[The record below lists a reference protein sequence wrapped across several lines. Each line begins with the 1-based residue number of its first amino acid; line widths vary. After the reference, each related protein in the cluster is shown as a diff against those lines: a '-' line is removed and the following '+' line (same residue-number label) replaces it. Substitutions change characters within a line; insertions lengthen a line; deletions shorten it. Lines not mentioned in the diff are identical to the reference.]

1 MADKFDFDLE
11 VNPIETGPKNQIKET
26 GVSADS
32 VHFSAQ
38 TPELVKAQSIDTEI
52 SKAKNQAPETKK
64 PETENLETENPET
77 ENSSILSDDL
87 INNMADSISEESL
100 ENPVLADE
108 VNEDIAVSEN
118 NAGPENTAISEKHAI
133 SENDE
138 VSEDKNHI
146 LDEVLKENNYEE
158 PVEDSALVTASDSTS
173 NSASEPNAEPTS
185 ETTHESTTEST
196 SGSAS
201 ATTHEST
208 SDSAAESPEA
218 NVEVET
224 PTKKE
229 KTKAQKIFLYLL
241 VALIAAGIALFIYFF
256 FFANVSASTFSK
268 IFHKISGSDIE
279 FQQFVTGDALN
290 TKGES
295 QIQQADLRV
304 SLSRG
309 STENSAAVHA
319 TLNFTMKG
327 DNSPIL
333 LGLEGIL
340 AQDGKIYLKLDHLK
354 DSLTAVLKGSGK
366 EIDSE
371 MQKSLDDFAMEIE
384 NKWQRIDAEEVIAGA
399 SSAMGFALPKVLQSS
414 IAGTLSCV
422 TQNVGKTLDQQSDL
436 MAKLYRDN
444 EFANFTELNSEES
457 ARYAKLSGDLGKLYR
472 ITFNDNKL
480 SRFLEAANKASQNT
494 EISKCLS
501 NAYSLAPNSYEEEEQ
516 GVLKDKTIKDYDK
529 YIQEI
534 KSTANAVVGIDT
546 FTGDIKGLIFATP
559 NQKNPKE
566 LDQTHAVVRFKDSK
580 KKEIKTPAESTPIF
594 DSLSKIL
601 KLDQFEEI
609 MKKTPLQNPLQNTT
623 DAEKLLKDANL
634 I

>member
-11 VNPIETGPKNQIKET
+11 VNPIETGPKNQNKET
-26 GVSADS
+26 GVSANS
-32 VHFSAQ
+32 VHFNAQ
-38 TPELVKAQSIDTEI
+38 TSEPAKTQSVDTEI
-52 SKAKNQAPETKK
+52 SK
-64 PETENLETENPET
+64 TE
-77 ENSSILSDDL
+77 SSSVLSDDL
-87 INNMADSISEESL
+87 INNMADSISEESV
-100 ENPVLADE
+100 ENPILAAE
-108 VNEDIAVSEN
+108 VAEDVAASEN
-118 NAGPENTAISEKHAI
+118 IEDSESIEASGKTDTSESAET
-133 SENDE
+133 SENKD
-138 VSEDKNHI
+138 HI

-158 PVEDSALVTASDSTS
+158 PVEDSASVTVSDSTS

-185 ETTHESTTEST
+185 ETTHESATESN
-196 SGSAS
+196 
-201 ATTHEST
+201 
-208 SDSAAESPEA
+208 SDSASENSEA
-218 NVEVET
+218 NAEAET
-224 PTKKE
+224 PAKKE
-229 KTKAQKIFLYLL
+229 KTKAQKFFLSILA
-241 VALIAAGIALFIYFF
+241 ALIAAGIALFIYFF

-268 IFHKISGSDIE
+268 IFHKVSGSDIE

-384 NKWQRIDAEEVIAGA
+384 NKWQRIDAEEVIAGFSGA
-399 SSAMGFALPKVLQSS
+399 LGFTLPKVLQNG

-422 TQNVGKTLDQQSDL
+422 TQNIGKTHNQQSDL
-436 MAKLYRDN
+436 MTKLYRDN
-444 EFANFTELNSEES
+444 EFANFTELSSEES
-457 ARYAKLSGDLGKLYR
+457 ASYAKLSGDLGKLYR

-516 GVLKDKTIKDYDK
+516 GVLEDKTIKDYDK
-529 YIQEI
+529 YIQEV
-534 KSTANAVVGIDT
+534 KSTVNIFVGIDT

-559 NQKNPKE
+559 NQKNSKE
-566 LDQTHAVVRFKDSK
+566 LDQAHAVMRFKDSK
-580 KKEIKTPAESTPIF
+580 KKEIKVPAESTPIF

-601 KLDQFEEI
+601 KLDQFEKI

>member
-11 VNPIETGPKNQIKET
+11 VNPIETGPKNQNKET
-26 GVSADS
+26 GVSANS
-32 VHFSAQ
+32 VHFNAQ
-38 TPELVKAQSIDTEI
+38 TSEPAKTQSVDTEI
-52 SKAKNQAPETKK
+52 SK
-64 PETENLETENPET
+64 TE
-77 ENSSILSDDL
+77 SSSVLSDDL
-87 INNMADSISEESL
+87 INNMADSISEESS
-100 ENPVLADE
+100 ENPILAAE
-108 VNEDIAVSEN
+108 IAEDIAASEN
-118 NAGPENTAISEKHAI
+118 AAASESVEDSEGIEASEKIEAPKNTDTSENTEI
-133 SENDE
+133 SENKD
-138 VSEDKNHI
+138 HI

-158 PVEDSALVTASDSTS
+158 STEDTTVTTSSSSVFSASEFVPDSASDSASDSTHES
-173 NSASEPNAEPTS
+173 ISDSASENT
-185 ETTHESTTEST
+185 
-196 SGSAS
+196 
-201 ATTHEST
+201 
-208 SDSAAESPEA
+208 EA
-218 NVEVET
+218 NAEVET
-224 PTKKE
+224 PAKKE
-229 KTKAQKIFLYLL
+229 KTKAQKIFLHLL
-241 VALIAAGIALFIYFF
+241 AILIAAGIALFIYFF

-268 IFHKISGSDIE
+268 IFHKVSGSDIE
-279 FQQFVTGDALN
+279 FQQFVTGDTLN

-340 AQDGKIYLKLDHLK
+340 AEDGKIYLKLDHLK
-354 DSLTAVLKGSGK
+354 DSLTAVLKSSGK

-384 NKWQRIDAEEVIAGA
+384 NKWQRIDAEEVIAGF
-399 SSAMGFALPKVLQSS
+399 SSALGFTLPKVLQNG

-422 TQNVGKTLDQQSDL
+422 TQNIGKTLDQQSDL

-444 EFANFTELNSEES
+444 QFVNFTELSSEES
-457 ARYAKLSGDLGKLYR
+457 VSYAKLSGDLGKLYR

-559 NQKNPKE
+559 NQKNSKE

-609 MKKTPLQNPLQNTT
+609 MKKTPLQNPLQSTT

>member
-11 VNPIETGPKNQIKET
+11 VNPIETGPKNQNKEA
-26 GVSADS
+26 GVSANS
-32 VHFSAQ
+32 VHFNAQ
-38 TPELVKAQSIDTEI
+38 TSEPAKTQSVDTEI
-52 SKAKNQAPETKK
+52 
-64 PETENLETENPET
+64 LETEKSNV
-77 ENSSILSDDL
+77 LSDDL
-87 INNMADSISEESL
+87 INNMADSISEESSV
-100 ENPVLADE
+100 NPILASE
-108 VNEDIAVSEN
+108 VAEDVAASEN
-118 NAGPENTAISEKHAI
+118 VADSENIEGSEDFEASEKIEASKNTDTSENTEI
-133 SENDE
+133 SENKD
-138 VSEDKNHI
+138 HI

-158 PVEDSALVTASDSTS
+158 PAEDTAVSASSESISGSTS
-173 NSASEPNAEPTS
+173 ESTSKSTSESVSGAAPETSSDPASERLSDSASENT
-185 ETTHESTTEST
+185 
-196 SGSAS
+196 
-201 ATTHEST
+201 
-208 SDSAAESPEA
+208 EA
-218 NVEVET
+218 NAEVET
-224 PTKKE
+224 PAKKE
-229 KTKAQKIFLYLL
+229 KTKAQKIFLHLL
-241 VALIAAGIALFIYFF
+241 AILIAAGIALFIYFF

-295 QIQQADLRV
+295 QIRQADLRV

-340 AQDGKIYLKLDHLK
+340 AEDGKIYLKLDHLK

-384 NKWQRIDAEEVIAGA
+384 NKWQRIDANEVIAGVG
-399 SSAMGFALPKVLQSS
+399 SALGFTLPKVLQNG

-422 TQNVGKTLDQQSDL
+422 IQNIGKTLNQQSDL

-444 EFANFTELNSEES
+444 EFANFTELSNEES
-457 ARYAKLSGDLGKLYR
+457 VSYAKLSGDFGKLYR

-529 YIQEI
+529 YVQEI
-534 KSTANAVVGIDT
+534 KETANAVVGIDT

-559 NQKNPKE
+559 SQKNSKE

-609 MKKTPLQNPLQNTT
+609 MKKTPLQNPLQGTT
-623 DAEKLLKDANL
+623 DVEKLLKDANL

>member
-11 VNPIETGPKNQIKET
+11 VNPIETGPKNQTKEA
-26 GVSADS
+26 GISANS
-32 VHFSAQ
+32 VHFNIQASEPAKTQ
-38 TPELVKAQSIDTEI
+38 GLSTE
-52 SKAKNQAPETKK
+52 ALG
-64 PETENLETENPET
+64 TEKSNV
-77 ENSSILSDDL
+77 LSDDL
-87 INNMADSISEESL
+87 INNMADSIAEESL

-108 VNEDIAVSEN
+108 VNEDIAVFEN
-118 NAGPENTAISEKHAI
+118 NAGSENTAISEKHAI

-158 PVEDSALVTASDSTS
+158 PVEDSASVTVSDSTS

-185 ETTHESTTEST
+185 ETTHESATESN
-196 SGSAS
+196 
-201 ATTHEST
+201 
-208 SDSAAESPEA
+208 SDSASENSEA
-218 NVEVET
+218 NAEVET
-224 PTKKE
+224 PAKKE
-229 KTKAQKIFLYLL
+229 KTKAQKIFLHLL
-241 VALIAAGIALFIYFF
+241 AALIAAGVALFIYFF

-268 IFHKISGSDIE
+268 IFHKVSGSDIE

-290 TKGES
+290 TNGES

-340 AQDGKIYLKLDHLK
+340 AEDGKIYLKLDHLK

-371 MQKSLDDFAMEIE
+371 KQKSLDDFAMEIE
-384 NKWQRIDAEEVIAGA
+384 NKWQRIDADEVIAGVG
-399 SSAMGFALPKVLQSS
+399 SALGFTLPKVLQNG

-444 EFANFTELNSEES
+444 EFANFTELSSEES
-457 ARYAKLSGDLGKLYR
+457 ASYAKLSGDLGKLYR

-529 YIQEI
+529 YVQEI
-534 KSTANAVVGIDT
+534 KETANAVVGVDT

-609 MKKTPLQNPLQNTT
+609 MKKTPLQNPLQGTT

>member
-11 VNPIETGPKNQIKET
+11 VNPIETGPKNQNKET
-26 GVSADS
+26 GVSANS
-32 VHFSAQ
+32 VHFNAQ
-38 TPELVKAQSIDTEI
+38 TSEPAKTQSVDTEI
-52 SKAKNQAPETKK
+52 SK
-64 PETENLETENPET
+64 TE
-77 ENSSILSDDL
+77 SSSVLSDDL
-87 INNMADSISEESL
+87 INNMADSISEESS
-100 ENPVLADE
+100 ENPILAAE
-108 VNEDIAVSEN
+108 VAEDVATSEST
-118 NAGPENTAISEKHAI
+118 EI
-133 SENDE
+133 SENKDY
-138 VSEDKNHI
+138 I

-158 PVEDSALVTASDSTS
+158 STEDTTVTTSSSSAFSASEFVPDSASDSASDSTHES
-173 NSASEPNAEPTS
+173 ISDSASENTEANAE
-185 ETTHESTTEST
+185 
-196 SGSAS
+196 A
-201 ATTHEST
+201 
-208 SDSAAESPEA
+208 
-218 NVEVET
+218 ET
-224 PTKKE
+224 PAKKE
-229 KTKAQKIFLYLL
+229 KTKAQKIFLHLL
-241 VALIAAGIALFIYFF
+241 AALVAAGIALFVYFF
-256 FFANVSASTFSK
+256 LFANVSASTFSK
-268 IFHKISGSDIE
+268 IFHKVSGSDIE

-340 AQDGKIYLKLDHLK
+340 AEDGKIYLKLDHLK

-366 EIDSE
+366 EIDLE

-384 NKWQRIDAEEVIAGA
+384 NKWQRIDAEEVIAGFSGA
-399 SSAMGFALPKVLQSS
+399 LGFTLPKVLQNG

-422 TQNVGKTLDQQSDL
+422 TQNIGKTHNQQSEL
-436 MAKLYRDN
+436 MTKLYREN

-457 ARYAKLSGDLGKLYR
+457 ASYAKLSGDLGKLYR

-534 KSTANAVVGIDT
+534 KSTVNIFVGIDT

-559 NQKNPKE
+559 NQNNSKE
-566 LDQTHAVVRFKDSK
+566 LDQTHAVMRFKDSK
-580 KKEIKTPAESTPIF
+580 KKEIKVPAESTPIF

>member
-26 GVSADS
+26 GVSANS
-32 VHFSAQ
+32 VHFNAQ
-38 TPELVKAQSIDTEI
+38 ASEPAKTQSVDTEI
-52 SKAKNQAPETKK
+52 PK
-64 PETENLETENPET
+64 TE
-77 ENSSILSDDL
+77 SSSVLSDDL
-87 INNMADSISEESL
+87 INNMADSISEESS
-100 ENPVLADE
+100 ENSILAAE
-108 VNEDIAVSEN
+108 VAEDVAASENIVSSENAAASEDI
-118 NAGPENTAISEKHAI
+118 
-133 SENDE
+133 E
-138 VSEDKNHI
+138 VSEKTETSEDIEASEKTEASKGIDSSEKTDTSESTEISDNKDHI

-158 PVEDSALVTASDSTS
+158 LVEDTATTASSSSASSASEFVPDSASDSASDSTHES
-173 NSASEPNAEPTS
+173 NSDPASENAE
-185 ETTHESTTEST
+185 
-196 SGSAS
+196 
-201 ATTHEST
+201 
-208 SDSAAESPEA
+208 A
-218 NVEVET
+218 NAEVET
-224 PTKKE
+224 PAKKE
-229 KTKAQKIFLYLL
+229 KTKAQKIFLHLL
-241 VALIAAGIALFIYFF
+241 AALIAAGIALFVYFF

-268 IFHKISGSDIE
+268 IFHKVSGSDIE
-279 FQQFVTGDALN
+279 FQQFITGDSLN

-340 AQDGKIYLKLDHLK
+340 AEDGKIYLKLDHLK

-384 NKWQRIDAEEVIAGA
+384 NKWQRIDAEEVIAGV
-399 SSAMGFALPKVLQSS
+399 SSTMGFALPKVLQSS

-422 TQNVGKTLDQQSDL
+422 TQNIGKTLDQQSDL

-444 EFANFTELNSEES
+444 QFANFTELSSEES
-457 ARYAKLSGDLGKLYR
+457 VSYAKLSGDLGKLYR

-529 YIQEI
+529 YVQEI

-559 NQKNPKE
+559 SQKNSKE

>member
-26 GVSADS
+26 GVSANS
-32 VHFSAQ
+32 VHFNAQ
-38 TPELVKAQSIDTEI
+38 ASEPAKTQSVDTEI
-52 SKAKNQAPETKK
+52 PK
-64 PETENLETENPET
+64 T
-77 ENSSILSDDL
+77 ENSSVLSDDL
-87 INNMADSISEESL
+87 INNMADSISEESS
-100 ENPVLADE
+100 ENSILAAE
-108 VNEDIAVSEN
+108 VAEDIAVSEKV
-118 NAGPENTAISEKHAI
+118 ADSEGIEVSGKTEASEDIETSEKTDTSESTEI
-133 SENDE
+133 SDNKD
-138 VSEDKNHI
+138 HI

-158 PVEDSALVTASDSTS
+158 PTEDTAMTASSSSASSASEFVPDSMSDSASDSTHES
-173 NSASEPNAEPTS
+173 ISDSASEN
-185 ETTHESTTEST
+185 
-196 SGSAS
+196 
-201 ATTHEST
+201 
-208 SDSAAESPEA
+208 PEA
-218 NVEVET
+218 NTEAET
-224 PTKKE
+224 PAKKE
-229 KTKAQKIFLYLL
+229 KTKAQKFFLSILA
-241 VALIAAGIALFIYFF
+241 ALIAAGIAFFIYFF

-268 IFHKISGSDIE
+268 IFHKVSDSDIE

-309 STENSAAVHA
+309 STENSAAIHA

-366 EIDSE
+366 AIDSE

-384 NKWQRIDAEEVIAGA
+384 NKWQRIDAEEVIAGVG
-399 SSAMGFALPKVLQSS
+399 SALGFTLPKVLQNG

-422 TQNVGKTLDQQSDL
+422 TQNIGKTLDQQSDL

-444 EFANFTELNSEES
+444 QFANFTELSSEES
-457 ARYAKLSGDLGKLYR
+457 VSYAKLSGDLGKLYR

-529 YIQEI
+529 YVQEI

-559 NQKNPKE
+559 SQKNSKE
-566 LDQTHAVVRFKDSK
+566 LDQTHAVVRFKDAK
-580 KKEIKTPAESTPIF
+580 KKEIKVPAESTPIF

-609 MKKTPLQNPLQNTT
+609 LKKTPLQNPLQGTT

>member
-26 GVSADS
+26 GVSANS
-32 VHFSAQ
+32 VHFSTQ
-38 TPELVKAQSIDTEI
+38 TTESVKTQSVDTEI
-52 SKAKNQAPETKK
+52 SK
-64 PETENLETENPET
+64 TE
-77 ENSSILSDDL
+77 SSSVLSDNL
-87 INNMADSISEESL
+87 INNMADSISEESS
-100 ENPVLADE
+100 ENPILAAE
-108 VNEDIAVSEN
+108 VAEDVAASENIVASENIAASENAAASEGIEVSEKTEASKN
-118 NAGPENTAISEKHAI
+118 TDTSENTEI
-133 SENDE
+133 SENKD
-138 VSEDKNHI
+138 HI

-158 PVEDSALVTASDSTS
+158 STEDTTVTTSSSSAFSASEFVPDSASDSASDSTHES
-173 NSASEPNAEPTS
+173 NSDPASENT
-185 ETTHESTTEST
+185 
-196 SGSAS
+196 
-201 ATTHEST
+201 
-208 SDSAAESPEA
+208 EA
-218 NVEVET
+218 NTEAET
-224 PTKKE
+224 PAKKE
-229 KTKAQKIFLYLL
+229 KTKAQKIFLHLL
-241 VALIAAGIALFIYFF
+241 AALIAVGIALFVYFF

-268 IFHKISGSDIE
+268 IFHKVSGSDIE
-279 FQQFVTGDALN
+279 FQQFITGDSLN

-340 AQDGKIYLKLDHLK
+340 AEDGKIYLKLDHLK

-384 NKWQRIDAEEVIAGA
+384 NKWQRIDAEEVIAGV
-399 SSAMGFALPKVLQSS
+399 SSTMGFALPKVLQSS

-422 TQNVGKTLDQQSDL
+422 TQNIGKTHNQQSEL
-436 MAKLYRDN
+436 MTKLYREN

-457 ARYAKLSGDLGKLYR
+457 ASYAKLSGDLGKLYR

-534 KSTANAVVGIDT
+534 KSTVNIFVGIDT

-559 NQKNPKE
+559 NQKNSKE
-566 LDQTHAVVRFKDSK
+566 LDQTHAVMRFKDSK
-580 KKEIKTPAESTPIF
+580 KKEIKVPAESTPIF

-609 MKKTPLQNPLQNTT
+609 LKKTPLQNPLQGTT

>member
-11 VNPIETGPKNQIKET
+11 VNPIETGPKNQNKET
-26 GVSADS
+26 GVSANS
-32 VHFSAQ
+32 VHFNTQASEPAKTQ
-38 TPELVKAQSIDTEI
+38 GLSTE
-52 SKAKNQAPETKK
+52 ALG
-64 PETENLETENPET
+64 TEKSNV
-77 ENSSILSDDL
+77 LSDDL
-87 INNMADSISEESL
+87 INNMADSIAEESL

-108 VNEDIAVSEN
+108 VNEDIAVFEN
-118 NAGPENTAISEKHAI
+118 NAGFENTAISEKHAI

-158 PVEDSALVTASDSTS
+158 PVEDSASVTVSDSTS

-185 ETTHESTTEST
+185 ETTHESTTESN
-196 SGSAS
+196 SNSAS
-201 ATTHEST
+201 ENT
-208 SDSAAESPEA
+208 EA
-218 NVEVET
+218 NADVET
-224 PTKKE
+224 PAKKE
-229 KTKAQKIFLYLL
+229 KTKAQKIFLRLL
-241 VALIAAGIALFIYFF
+241 AALIAAGIALFIYFF
-256 FFANVSASTFSK
+256 FFANVSVSTFSK
-268 IFHKISGSDIE
+268 IFYKVSGSDIE
-279 FQQFVTGDALN
+279 FQQFVTGD
-290 TKGES
+290 T
-295 QIQQADLRV
+295 IQQADLRV

-340 AQDGKIYLKLDHLK
+340 AEDGKIYLKLDHLK

-366 EIDSE
+366 EIDPE
-371 MQKSLDDFAMEIE
+371 TQKSLDDFAMEIE
-384 NKWQRIDAEEVIAGA
+384 NKWQRIDAEEVVAGVG
-399 SSAMGFALPKVLQSS
+399 SAMGFALPKVLQSS

-422 TQNVGKTLDQQSDL
+422 TQNIGKTHNQQSDL

-444 EFANFTELNSEES
+444 EFANFAELSSEES
-457 ARYAKLSGDLGKLYR
+457 ASYAKLSGDLGKLYR

-529 YIQEI
+529 YIQEV
-534 KSTANAVVGIDT
+534 KSTVNVFVGIDT
-546 FTGDIKGLIFATP
+546 FTGDIKGLIFTTP
-559 NQKNPKE
+559 GQKNSKE
-566 LDQTHAVVRFKDSK
+566 LDQTYAVMRFKDSK

-609 MKKTPLQNPLQNTT
+609 LKKTPLQNPLQGTT
-623 DAEKLLKDANL
+623 DAEKLLKGANL

>member
-11 VNPIETGPKNQIKET
+11 VNPIETGPKNQIKEA
-26 GVSADS
+26 GVSANS

-38 TPELVKAQSIDTEI
+38 TSESAKTQSVDTEI
-52 SKAKNQAPETKK
+52 SK
-64 PETENLETENPET
+64 TE
-77 ENSSILSDDL
+77 SSSVLSDDL
-87 INNMADSISEESL
+87 INNMADSISEESS
-100 ENPVLADE
+100 ENPILAAE
-108 VNEDIAVSEN
+108 VAEDVATSEDVEESEDVAASEN
-118 NAGPENTAISEKHAI
+118 VEDSDDFEASEKTEASENTEI
-133 SENDE
+133 SENKD
-138 VSEDKNHI
+138 HI

-158 PVEDSALVTASDSTS
+158 PVEDIAPVTISD
-173 NSASEPNAEPTS
+173 SASERVSGSTS
-185 ETTHESTTEST
+185 DFT

-201 ATTHEST
+201 DSNSDFTSESASGTTSESS
-208 SDSAAESPEA
+208 SDPASENTEA
-218 NVEVET
+218 NTEAET
-224 PTKKE
+224 PAKKE
-229 KTKAQKIFLYLL
+229 KTKAQKIFLHLL
-241 VALIAAGIALFIYFF
+241 AALIAAGIALFIYFF

-268 IFHKISGSDIE
+268 IFHKVSGSDIE
-279 FQQFVTGDALN
+279 FQQLVTGDALN

-340 AQDGKIYLKLDHLK
+340 AEDGKIYLKLDHLK
-354 DSLTAVLKGSGK
+354 DSLTAVLKSSGK

-384 NKWQRIDAEEVIAGA
+384 NKWQRIDAEEVMAGF
-399 SSAMGFALPKVLQSS
+399 SSALGFTLPKVLQSG

-422 TQNVGKTLDQQSDL
+422 TQNVGKTLDRQSDL

-457 ARYAKLSGDLGKLYR
+457 ASYAKLSGDLGKLYR

-534 KSTANAVVGIDT
+534 KSTVNIFVGIDT
-546 FTGDIKGLIFATP
+546 FTGDIKGLIFTTP
-559 NQKNPKE
+559 SQKNSKE
-566 LDQTHAVVRFKDSK
+566 LDQTHAVMRFKDSK
-580 KKEIKTPAESTPIF
+580 KKEIKVPAESTPIF

>member
-11 VNPIETGPKNQIKET
+11 VNPIETGLKNQIKET
-26 GVSADS
+26 GVSANS
-32 VHFSAQ
+32 VHFNAQ
-38 TPELVKAQSIDTEI
+38 TSESVKTQSVDTEI
-52 SKAKNQAPETKK
+52 PK
-64 PETENLETENPET
+64 TE
-77 ENSSILSDDL
+77 SSSVLSDDL
-87 INNMADSISEESL
+87 INNMADSISEESS
-100 ENPVLADE
+100 ENSILAAE
-108 VNEDIAVSEN
+108 VAEDVAASEDIAASEN
-118 NAGPENTAISEKHAI
+118 VAASEGVEASEKIEASEGIDSSEKIDTSESTEI
-133 SENDE
+133 SDNKD
-138 VSEDKNHI
+138 HI

-158 PVEDSALVTASDSTS
+158 PTEDTATTASSSSASSASEFVPDSASDSASDSTHES
-173 NSASEPNAEPTS
+173 NSDPASENAEADTS
-185 ETTHESTTEST
+185 
-196 SGSAS
+196 A
-201 ATTHEST
+201 
-208 SDSAAESPEA
+208 
-218 NVEVET
+218 
-224 PTKKE
+224 KKE
-229 KTKAQKIFLYLL
+229 KTKAQKIFLHLL
-241 VALIAAGIALFIYFF
+241 AALIATGIALFVYFF

-268 IFHKISGSDIE
+268 IFHKVSGSDIE

-366 EIDSE
+366 AIDSE

-384 NKWQRIDAEEVIAGA
+384 NKWQRIDAEEVIAGFSGA
-399 SSAMGFALPKVLQSS
+399 LGFTLPKVLQNG

-422 TQNVGKTLDQQSDL
+422 TQNIGKTHNQQSDL
-436 MAKLYRDN
+436 MTKLYRNN
-444 EFANFTELNSEES
+444 EFANFTELSSEES
-457 ARYAKLSGDLGKLYR
+457 ASYAKLSGDLGKLYR

-534 KSTANAVVGIDT
+534 KSTVNIFVGIDT

-559 NQKNPKE
+559 NQKNSKE
-566 LDQTHAVVRFKDSK
+566 LDQTHAVMRFKDSK
-580 KKEIKTPAESTPIF
+580 KKEIKVPAESTPIF

-609 MKKTPLQNPLQNTT
+609 MKKTPLQSPLPNTT

>member
-11 VNPIETGPKNQIKET
+11 VNPIETGPKNQNKET
-26 GVSADS
+26 GVSANS

-38 TPELVKAQSIDTEI
+38 ASESAKTQSVDTEI
-52 SKAKNQAPETKK
+52 PK
-64 PETENLETENPET
+64 TE
-77 ENSSILSDDL
+77 SSSVLSDDL
-87 INNMADSISEESL
+87 INNMADSISEESVG
-100 ENPVLADE
+100 NPILAAE
-108 VNEDIAVSEN
+108 VAEDVADSEN
-118 NAGPENTAISEKHAI
+118 VEESEGIESSEKNEASESTEI
-133 SENDE
+133 SENKD
-138 VSEDKNHI
+138 HI

-158 PVEDSALVTASDSTS
+158 PVEDSALDAISDSTS
-173 NSASEPNAEPTS
+173 ERLSG
-185 ETTHESTTEST
+185 ST
-196 SGSAS
+196 SD
-201 ATTHEST
+201 ST
-208 SDSAAESPEA
+208 SDSASDSASDPTHESISDSASENTEA
-218 NVEVET
+218 NAEVET
-224 PTKKE
+224 PAKKE
-229 KTKAQKIFLYLL
+229 KTKAQKIFLHLL
-241 VALIAAGIALFIYFF
+241 AALIAAGIALFIYFF

-268 IFHKISGSDIE
+268 IFHKVSGSDIE

-366 EIDSE
+366 EINSE

-384 NKWQRIDAEEVIAGA
+384 NKWQRIDAEEVIAGV
-399 SSAMGFALPKVLQSS
+399 SSTLGFTLPKVLQNG

-422 TQNVGKTLDQQSDL
+422 TQNIGKTLDQQSDL

-444 EFANFTELNSEES
+444 EFANFTELSSEES
-457 ARYAKLSGDLGKLYR
+457 ASYAKLSGDLGKLYR

-480 SRFLEAANKASQNT
+480 SRFLEAANKASQST

-534 KSTANAVVGIDT
+534 KSTVNVFVGIDT
-546 FTGDIKGLIFATP
+546 FTGDIKGLIFTTP
-559 NQKNPKE
+559 GQKNSKE
-566 LDQTHAVVRFKDSK
+566 LDQTHAVMRFKDSK
-580 KKEIKTPAESTPIF
+580 KKEIKVPAESTPIF

-623 DAEKLLKDANL
+623 DAEKLLKNANL

>member
-11 VNPIETGPKNQIKET
+11 VNPIETGPKNQNKET
-26 GVSADS
+26 GVNANS
-32 VHFSAQ
+32 VHFNVQASEPAKTQ
-38 TPELVKAQSIDTEI
+38 DLGTE
-52 SKAKNQAPETKK
+52 A
-64 PETENLETENPET
+64 LETENS
-77 ENSSILSDDL
+77 NVLSDDL
-87 INNMADSISEESL
+87 INNMADSISDESS

-108 VNEDIAVSEN
+108 VAEDIAASKNIEESEN
-118 NAGPENTAISEKHAI
+118 VEDSEKVAA
-133 SENDE
+133 SEGIESSGKTDAAE
-138 VSEDKNHI
+138 STEMSEKKDHI
-146 LDEVLKENNYEE
+146 LDEVLRENSYEE
-158 PVEDSALVTASDSTS
+158 PVEDTTTTASSSSASSASEFIPDSASDSASDSTHES
-173 NSASEPNAEPTS
+173 NSDPDSENAE
-185 ETTHESTTEST
+185 
-196 SGSAS
+196 
-201 ATTHEST
+201 
-208 SDSAAESPEA
+208 A
-218 NVEVET
+218 NTEVET
-224 PTKKE
+224 PAKKE
-229 KTKAQKIFLYLL
+229 KTKVQKFFLSILA
-241 VALIAAGIALFIYFF
+241 ALIAAGIALFIYFF

-268 IFHKISGSDIE
+268 IFHKVSGSDIE

-290 TKGES
+290 TKGKS
-295 QIQQADLRV
+295 QIQQADIRV

-371 MQKSLDDFAMEIE
+371 MQKSLDDFAIEIE
-384 NKWQRIDAEEVIAGA
+384 NKWQRIDAEEVIAGVG
-399 SSAMGFALPKVLQSS
+399 SAMGFALPKILQSS

-444 EFANFTELNSEES
+444 EFANFTELSSEES
-457 ARYAKLSGDLGKLYR
+457 ASYAKLSGNLGKLYR

-501 NAYSLAPNSYEEEEQ
+501 NAYALSPSSYEEEEQ

-529 YIQEI
+529 YVQEI
-534 KSTANAVVGIDT
+534 KETANAVVGIDT

-609 MKKTPLQNPLQNTT
+609 LKKTPLQNPLQNTT

>member
-1 MADKFDFDLE
+1 MRKGSMADKFDFDLE

-26 GVSADS
+26 GVSANS
-32 VHFSAQ
+32 VHFSTQ
-38 TPELVKAQSIDTEI
+38 TTESVKTQSVDTEI
-52 SKAKNQAPETKK
+52 SK
-64 PETENLETENPET
+64 TE
-77 ENSSILSDDL
+77 SSSVLSDDL
-87 INNMADSISEESL
+87 INNMADSISEESA
-100 ENPVLADE
+100 ENPILAAE
-108 VNEDIAVSEN
+108 VAEDVAASEDIAASKNIAASEN
-118 NAGPENTAISEKHAI
+118 AAASEGIEASEKNEASEDIEASGKTDISESTEI
-133 SENDE
+133 SENKD
-138 VSEDKNHI
+138 HI

-158 PVEDSALVTASDSTS
+158 PTEDTAVTVSSSSASSASEFVPDSASDSASDSTHES
-173 NSASEPNAEPTS
+173 NSDPASENA
-185 ETTHESTTEST
+185 
-196 SGSAS
+196 
-201 ATTHEST
+201 
-208 SDSAAESPEA
+208 
-218 NVEVET
+218 EVET
-224 PTKKE
+224 PAKKE
-229 KTKAQKIFLYLL
+229 KTKAQKIFLHLL
-241 VALIAAGIALFIYFF
+241 AALIAAGIALFVYFF

-268 IFHKISGSDIE
+268 IFHKVSGSDIE

-354 DSLTAVLKGSGK
+354 DSLTAVLKGSRK

-384 NKWQRIDAEEVIAGA
+384 NKWQRIDAEEVIAGF
-399 SSAMGFALPKVLQSS
+399 SSALGFTLPKVLQNG

-422 TQNVGKTLDQQSDL
+422 TQNIGKTHNQQSEL
-436 MAKLYRDN
+436 MTKLYRDN
-444 EFANFTELNSEES
+444 EFANFTELNNEES
-457 ARYAKLSGDLGKLYR
+457 ASYAKLSGDLGKLYR

-534 KSTANAVVGIDT
+534 KSTVNIFVGIDT

-559 NQKNPKE
+559 NQKNSKE
-566 LDQTHAVVRFKDSK
+566 LDQTHAVMRFKDSK

-609 MKKTPLQNPLQNTT
+609 LKKTPLQNPLQGTT

>member
-11 VNPIETGPKNQIKET
+11 VNPIETGPKNQNKET
-26 GVSADS
+26 GVSANS
-32 VHFSAQ
+32 VHFNAQ
-38 TPELVKAQSIDTEI
+38 TSEPAKTQSVDTEI
-52 SKAKNQAPETKK
+52 SK
-64 PETENLETENPET
+64 TE
-77 ENSSILSDDL
+77 SSSVLSDDL
-87 INNMADSISEESL
+87 INNMADSISEESV
-100 ENPVLADE
+100 ENPILAAE
-108 VNEDIAVSEN
+108 
-118 NAGPENTAISEKHAI
+118 I
-133 SENDE
+133 SENKD
-138 VSEDKNHI
+138 HI

-158 PVEDSALVTASDSTS
+158 STEDTTVTTSSSSASSASEFVPDSASDSASDSTHES
-173 NSASEPNAEPTS
+173 NSDPASENAE
-185 ETTHESTTEST
+185 
-196 SGSAS
+196 AN
-201 ATTHEST
+201 
-208 SDSAAESPEA
+208 AE
-218 NVEVET
+218 VVT
-224 PTKKE
+224 PAKKE
-229 KTKAQKIFLYLL
+229 KTKAQKFFLSILAAL
-241 VALIAAGIALFIYFF
+241 VAAGIALFVYFF

-268 IFHKISGSDIE
+268 IFHKVSGSDIE

-340 AQDGKIYLKLDHLK
+340 AEDGKIYLKLDHLK

-384 NKWQRIDAEEVIAGA
+384 NKWQRIDAEEVIAGF
-399 SSAMGFALPKVLQSS
+399 SSALGFTLPKVLQNG

-422 TQNVGKTLDQQSDL
+422 TQNIGKTHNQQSEL
-436 MAKLYRDN
+436 MTKLYRDN
-444 EFANFTELNSEES
+444 EFANFTELSSEES
-457 ARYAKLSGDLGKLYR
+457 ASYAKLSGDLGKLYR

-529 YIQEI
+529 YIQEV
-534 KSTANAVVGIDT
+534 KSTVNIFVGIDT

-559 NQKNPKE
+559 NQKNSKE
-566 LDQTHAVVRFKDSK
+566 LDQTHAVMRFKDSK
-580 KKEIKTPAESTPIF
+580 KKEIKVPAESTPIF

-609 MKKTPLQNPLQNTT
+609 MKKTPLQNPLQGTT

>member
-11 VNPIETGPKNQIKET
+11 VNPIETGPKNQNKET
-26 GVSADS
+26 GVSANS

-38 TPELVKAQSIDTEI
+38 ASESAKTQSVDTEI
-52 SKAKNQAPETKK
+52 SK
-64 PETENLETENPET
+64 TE
-77 ENSSILSDDL
+77 SSSVLSDDL
-87 INNMADSISEESL
+87 INNMADSISEESS
-100 ENPVLADE
+100 ENPILAAE
-108 VNEDIAVSEN
+108 VAEDVATSEST
-118 NAGPENTAISEKHAI
+118 EI
-133 SENDE
+133 SENKD
-138 VSEDKNHI
+138 HI

-158 PVEDSALVTASDSTS
+158 STEDTTVTTSSSSVFSASEFVPDSASDSASDSPHES
-173 NSASEPNAEPTS
+173 NSDTASENT
-185 ETTHESTTEST
+185 
-196 SGSAS
+196 
-201 ATTHEST
+201 
-208 SDSAAESPEA
+208 EA
-218 NVEVET
+218 NTEVET
-224 PTKKE
+224 PAKKE
-229 KTKAQKIFLYLL
+229 KTKAQKIFLHLL
-241 VALIAAGIALFIYFF
+241 AVLVAAGIALFVYFF

-268 IFHKISGSDIE
+268 IFHKVSGSDIE
-279 FQQFVTGDALN
+279 FQQFVTGDSLN

-384 NKWQRIDAEEVIAGA
+384 NKWQRIDAEEVIAGFSGA
-399 SSAMGFALPKVLQSS
+399 LGFTLPKVLQNG

-422 TQNVGKTLDQQSDL
+422 TQNIGKTHNQQSEF
-436 MAKLYRDN
+436 MTRLYRDN

-457 ARYAKLSGDLGKLYR
+457 ASYVKLSGDLGKLYR
-472 ITFNDNKL
+472 VTFNDNKL
-480 SRFLEAANKASQNT
+480 SRFLEAANKASQST

-534 KSTANAVVGIDT
+534 KSTVNVFVGIDT
-546 FTGDIKGLIFATP
+546 FTGDIKGLIFTTP
-559 NQKNPKE
+559 GQKNSKE
-566 LDQTHAVVRFKDSK
+566 LDQTYAVMRFKDSK

-609 MKKTPLQNPLQNTT
+609 LKKTPLQNPLQGTT

>member
-11 VNPIETGPKNQIKET
+11 VNPIETGPKNQNKET
-26 GVSADS
+26 GVSANS
-32 VHFSAQ
+32 VHFNAQ
-38 TPELVKAQSIDTEI
+38 ASEPAKTQSVDTEI
-52 SKAKNQAPETKK
+52 PK
-64 PETENLETENPET
+64 TE
-77 ENSSILSDDL
+77 SSSVLSDDL
-87 INNMADSISEESL
+87 INNMADSISEESV
-100 ENPVLADE
+100 ENPILAAE
-108 VNEDIAVSEN
+108 IAEDIAASEDIASSEN
-118 NAGPENTAISEKHAI
+118 AAASESVEDSEGIEASEKIEASKNTDTSENTEI
-133 SENDE
+133 SENKD
-138 VSEDKNHI
+138 HI

-158 PVEDSALVTASDSTS
+158 PVEDLAPVAISDSTS
-173 NSASEPNAEPTS
+173 EGLSGSTS
-185 ETTHESTTEST
+185 DST

-201 ATTHEST
+201 DSA
-208 SDSAAESPEA
+208 SDSAHESNSDSASENTEA
-218 NVEVET
+218 NTEAET
-224 PTKKE
+224 PAKKE
-229 KTKAQKIFLYLL
+229 KTKAQKIFLRLL
-241 VALIAAGIALFIYFF
+241 AALIAAGIALFIYFF

-268 IFHKISGSDIE
+268 IFHKVSGSDIE

-309 STENSAAVHA
+309 NTENSAAVHA

-384 NKWQRIDAEEVIAGA
+384 NKWQRIDAEEVIAGFSGA
-399 SSAMGFALPKVLQSS
+399 LGFTLPKVLQNG

-422 TQNVGKTLDQQSDL
+422 TQNIGKTHNQQSEL
-436 MAKLYRDN
+436 MTKLYREN

-457 ARYAKLSGDLGKLYR
+457 ASYAKLSGDLGKLYR

-480 SRFLEAANKASQNT
+480 SRFLEAANKASQST

-534 KSTANAVVGIDT
+534 KSTVNVFVGIDT
-546 FTGDIKGLIFATP
+546 FTGDIKGLIFTTP
-559 NQKNPKE
+559 GQKNSKE
-566 LDQTHAVVRFKDSK
+566 LDQTHAVMRFKDSK
-580 KKEIKTPAESTPIF
+580 KKEIKVPAESTPIF

-601 KLDQFEEI
+601 KLDQFEKI

>member
-11 VNPIETGPKNQIKET
+11 VNPIETGPKNQTKEA
-26 GVSADS
+26 GISANS
-32 VHFSAQ
+32 VHLSAQ
-38 TPELVKAQSIDTEI
+38 TTEPVKAQSVDTEI
-52 SKAKNQAPETKK
+52 SK
-64 PETENLETENPET
+64 TE
-77 ENSSILSDDL
+77 SSSVLSDDL
-87 INNMADSISEESL
+87 INSMADSISEESS
-100 ENPVLADE
+100 ENPILAAE
-108 VNEDIAVSEN
+108 VTEDIAASGNFAASEN
-118 NAGPENTAISEKHAI
+118 FEDSEKVAA
-133 SENDE
+133 SEGIEVFGKIE
-138 VSEDKNHI
+138 VSEDIEASEKTNTSENAEISEDKDHI

-158 PVEDSALVTASDSTS
+158 SVEDPAPVAISEPASEGVSEFASSSASDPASKTTS
-173 NSASEPNAEPTS
+173 
-185 ETTHESTTEST
+185 ESTTESKPD
-196 SGSAS
+196 SAS
-201 ATTHEST
+201 ENA
-208 SDSAAESPEA
+208 EA
-218 NVEVET
+218 NAKVET
-224 PTKKE
+224 PAKKE
-229 KTKAQKIFLYLL
+229 KTKAQKFFLYILA
-241 VALIAAGIALFIYFF
+241 ALIAAGIALFVYFF

-268 IFHKISGSDIE
+268 IFHKVSGSDIE
-279 FQQFVTGDALN
+279 FQQFVTGDSLN

-384 NKWQRIDAEEVIAGA
+384 NKWQRIDAEEVVAGFSGA
-399 SSAMGFALPKVLQSS
+399 LGFTLPKVLQNG

-422 TQNVGKTLDQQSDL
+422 TQNIGKTHNQQSEL
-436 MAKLYRDN
+436 MTKLYREN

-457 ARYAKLSGDLGKLYR
+457 ASYAKLSGDLGKLYR

-534 KSTANAVVGIDT
+534 KSTVNIFVGIDT

-559 NQKNPKE
+559 NQKNSKE
-566 LDQTHAVVRFKDSK
+566 LDQTHAVMRFKDSK
-580 KKEIKTPAESTPIF
+580 KKEIKVPAESTPIF

-623 DAEKLLKDANL
+623 DAEKLLKNANL

>member
-11 VNPIETGPKNQIKET
+11 VNPIETGPKNQNKET
-26 GVSADS
+26 GVSANS
-32 VHFSAQ
+32 VHFNAQ
-38 TPELVKAQSIDTEI
+38 TSEPAKTQSVDTEI
-52 SKAKNQAPETKK
+52 SK
-64 PETENLETENPET
+64 TE
-77 ENSSILSDDL
+77 SSSVLSDDL
-87 INNMADSISEESL
+87 INNMADSISEESV
-100 ENPVLADE
+100 ENPILAAE
-108 VNEDIAVSEN
+108 ITEDIVVSEN
-118 NAGPENTAISEKHAI
+118 VEGAEGIEVSEKNEASENTDTSENTEI
-133 SENDE
+133 SENKD
-138 VSEDKNHI
+138 HI

-158 PVEDSALVTASDSTS
+158 PAEDSALDTIPDSTS
-173 NSASEPNAEPTS
+173 ERLSGPTS
-185 ETTHESTTEST
+185 D
-196 SGSAS
+196 
-201 ATTHEST
+201 ST
-208 SDSAAESPEA
+208 SDSASDSASDSTHESNSDPASENSEA
-218 NVEVET
+218 NAEVET
-224 PTKKE
+224 PAKKE
-229 KTKAQKIFLYLL
+229 KTKAQKIFLHLL
-241 VALIAAGIALFIYFF
+241 AALIAAGIALFVYFF

-268 IFHKISGSDIE
+268 IFHKVSGSDIE

-304 SLSRG
+304 SLNRG

-340 AQDGKIYLKLDHLK
+340 AEDGKIYLKLDHLK

-384 NKWQRIDAEEVIAGA
+384 NKWQRIDAEEVIAGVG
-399 SSAMGFALPKVLQSS
+399 SALGFTLPKVLQNG
-414 IAGTLSCV
+414 IAGTLSCA
-422 TQNVGKTLDQQSDL
+422 TQNIGKTLDQQSDL

-444 EFANFTELNSEES
+444 EFANFTELSSEES
-457 ARYAKLSGDLGKLYR
+457 VSYAKLSGNLGKLYR

-516 GVLKDKTIKDYDK
+516 GVLRDKTIKDYDK

-559 NQKNPKE
+559 NQKNSKE
-566 LDQTHAVVRFKDSK
+566 LDQTHAVMRFKDSK
-580 KKEIKTPAESTPIF
+580 KKEIKIPAESTPIF

>member
-26 GVSADS
+26 GVSANS
-32 VHFSAQ
+32 VHFNAQ
-38 TPELVKAQSIDTEI
+38 ASEPAKTQSVDTEI
-52 SKAKNQAPETKK
+52 PK
-64 PETENLETENPET
+64 TE
-77 ENSSILSDDL
+77 SSSVLSDDL
-87 INNMADSISEESL
+87 INHMADSISEESV
-100 ENPVLADE
+100 ENPILAAE
-108 VNEDIAVSEN
+108 VAEDIAVSEKVEDSE
-118 NAGPENTAISEKHAI
+118 GIEISGKTEA
-133 SENDE
+133 
-138 VSEDKNHI
+138 SEDIETSGKTDTSESTEISDNKDHI

-158 PVEDSALVTASDSTS
+158 PTEDTATTASSSSASSASEFVPDSASDSASDSTHES
-173 NSASEPNAEPTS
+173 NSDPASENAE
-185 ETTHESTTEST
+185 
-196 SGSAS
+196 
-201 ATTHEST
+201 
-208 SDSAAESPEA
+208 A
-218 NVEVET
+218 NTDVET
-224 PTKKE
+224 PAKKE
-229 KTKAQKIFLYLL
+229 KTKAQKIFLHLL
-241 VALIAAGIALFIYFF
+241 AALVAAGIALFVYFF

-268 IFHKISGSDIE
+268 IFHKVSGSDIE

-384 NKWQRIDAEEVIAGA
+384 NKWQRIDAEEVIAGVG
-399 SSAMGFALPKVLQSS
+399 STLGFTLPKVLQNG

-444 EFANFTELNSEES
+444 EFANFTELSSEES
-457 ARYAKLSGDLGKLYR
+457 VSYAKLSGDLGKLYR

-501 NAYSLAPNSYEEEEQ
+501 NAYSLAPNAYKEEEQ

-529 YIQEI
+529 YVQEI

-559 NQKNPKE
+559 SQKNSKE

-609 MKKTPLQNPLQNTT
+609 MKKTPLQNPLQGTT
-623 DAEKLLKDANL
+623 NAEKLLKDANL

>member
-11 VNPIETGPKNQIKET
+11 VNPIETGPKNQNKET
-26 GVSADS
+26 GVSANS
-32 VHFSAQ
+32 VHFNAQ
-38 TPELVKAQSIDTEI
+38 ASEPAKTQSVDTEI
-52 SKAKNQAPETKK
+52 SK
-64 PETENLETENPET
+64 TE
-77 ENSSILSDDL
+77 SSSVLSDDL
-87 INNMADSISEESL
+87 INNMADSISEESV
-100 ENPVLADE
+100 ENPILAAE
-108 VNEDIAVSEN
+108 VAEDVATSEN
-118 NAGPENTAISEKHAI
+118 TEI
-133 SENDE
+133 SENKD
-138 VSEDKNHI
+138 HI
-146 LDEVLKENNYEE
+146 LDEVLKENDYEE
-158 PVEDSALVTASDSTS
+158 PTEDTTVTTSSSSASSASEFVPDSASDSAYDSTHES
-173 NSASEPNAEPTS
+173 ISDSASENT
-185 ETTHESTTEST
+185 
-196 SGSAS
+196 
-201 ATTHEST
+201 
-208 SDSAAESPEA
+208 EA
-218 NVEVET
+218 NTEAET
-224 PTKKE
+224 PAKKE
-229 KTKAQKIFLYLL
+229 KTKAQKIFLHLLAAL
-241 VALIAAGIALFIYFF
+241 VAAGVALFIYFF

-279 FQQFVTGDALN
+279 FQQFVTGDSLN

-384 NKWQRIDAEEVIAGA
+384 NKWQRIDAEEVIAGVG
-399 SSAMGFALPKVLQSS
+399 SALGFTLPKVLQNG

-422 TQNVGKTLDQQSDL
+422 TQNIGKTLDQQSDL

-444 EFANFTELNSEES
+444 EFANFTELSSEES
-457 ARYAKLSGDLGKLYR
+457 VSYAKLSGDFGKLYR
-472 ITFNDNKL
+472 VTFNDNKL

-529 YIQEI
+529 YVQEI
-534 KSTANAVVGIDT
+534 KSTTNAVVGVDA
-546 FTGDIKGLIFATP
+546 FTGDVKGLIFATP
-559 NQKNPKE
+559 NQKNLKE
-566 LDQTHAVVRFKDSK
+566 LDQTHAVVRFKDAK
-580 KKEIKTPAESTPIF
+580 KKEIKVPAESTPIF

>member
-11 VNPIETGPKNQIKET
+11 VNPIETGPKNQNKET
-26 GVSADS
+26 GVSANS

-38 TPELVKAQSIDTEI
+38 TSEPAKTQSVDTEI
-52 SKAKNQAPETKK
+52 SK
-64 PETENLETENPET
+64 TE
-77 ENSSILSDDL
+77 SSSVLSDDL
-87 INNMADSISEESL
+87 INNMADSISEESS
-100 ENPVLADE
+100 ENSILAAE
-108 VNEDIAVSEN
+108 VAEDIAASEDVAASEN
-118 NAGPENTAISEKHAI
+118 IAASENAAASEGIESSGKTDTSESTEI
-133 SENDE
+133 SENKD
-138 VSEDKNHI
+138 HI

-158 PVEDSALVTASDSTS
+158 PTEDTATTASSSSASSASEFVPDSASDSASDSTHES
-173 NSASEPNAEPTS
+173 NSDPASGNS
-185 ETTHESTTEST
+185 
-196 SGSAS
+196 
-201 ATTHEST
+201 
-208 SDSAAESPEA
+208 EA
-218 NVEVET
+218 NTEAET
-224 PTKKE
+224 PAKKE
-229 KTKAQKIFLYLL
+229 KTKAQKIFLHLL
-241 VALIAAGIALFIYFF
+241 AALIAAGIALFIYFF

-268 IFHKISGSDIE
+268 IFHKVSGSDIE
-279 FQQFVTGDALN
+279 FQQFITGDSLN

-384 NKWQRIDAEEVIAGA
+384 NKWQRIDAEEVIAGF
-399 SSAMGFALPKVLQSS
+399 SGTLGFTLPKVLQNG

-422 TQNVGKTLDQQSDL
+422 TQNIGKTLDQQSDL

-457 ARYAKLSGDLGKLYR
+457 ASYAKLSGDLGKLYR

-480 SRFLEAANKASQNT
+480 SRFFEAANKASQNT

-559 NQKNPKE
+559 SQKNPKE

-609 MKKTPLQNPLQNTT
+609 MKKTPLQNPLQGTT

>member
-11 VNPIETGPKNQIKET
+11 VNPIETGPKNQNKET
-26 GVSADS
+26 GVSVNS
-32 VHFSAQ
+32 VHFNAQ
-38 TPELVKAQSIDTEI
+38 ASEPAKTQSVDTEI
-52 SKAKNQAPETKK
+52 PK
-64 PETENLETENPET
+64 TE
-77 ENSSILSDDL
+77 SSSVLSDDL
-87 INNMADSISEESL
+87 INNMADSISEESV
-100 ENPVLADE
+100 ENPILAAE
-108 VNEDIAVSEN
+108 VAEDVATSEST
-118 NAGPENTAISEKHAI
+118 EI
-133 SENDE
+133 SENKD
-138 VSEDKNHI
+138 HI

-158 PVEDSALVTASDSTS
+158 LTEDIATTASYSSASSASEFVPDSASDSASDPTHES
-173 NSASEPNAEPTS
+173 ISDSASENT
-185 ETTHESTTEST
+185 
-196 SGSAS
+196 
-201 ATTHEST
+201 
-208 SDSAAESPEA
+208 EA
-218 NVEVET
+218 NTEAET
-224 PTKKE
+224 PAKKE
-229 KTKAQKIFLYLL
+229 KTKAQKIFLHLL
-241 VALIAAGIALFIYFF
+241 AALIAAGIALFVYFF

-366 EIDSE
+366 EINSE

-384 NKWQRIDAEEVIAGA
+384 NKWQRIDADEVIAGVG
-399 SSAMGFALPKVLQSS
+399 SALGFTLPKVLQNG

-444 EFANFTELNSEES
+444 QFANFTELSSEES
-457 ARYAKLSGDLGKLYR
+457 VSYAKLSGDFGKLYR
-472 ITFNDNKL
+472 VTFNDNKL

-534 KSTANAVVGIDT
+534 KSTVNIFVGIDI
-546 FTGDIKGLIFATP
+546 FTGDIKGLIFTTP
-559 NQKNPKE
+559 SQKNSKE
-566 LDQTHAVVRFKDSK
+566 LDQTHAVMRFKDSK
-580 KKEIKTPAESTPIF
+580 KKEIKVPAEPTPIF

-609 MKKTPLQNPLQNTT
+609 MKKTPLQNSLQGTT

>member
-26 GVSADS
+26 GISANS

-38 TPELVKAQSIDTEI
+38 TTEPVKAQSVDIEI

-158 PVEDSALVTASDSTS
+158 PVEDSASVTVSDSTS

-185 ETTHESTTEST
+185 ETTHESTTESN
-196 SGSAS
+196 SNSAS
-201 ATTHEST
+201 ENT
-208 SDSAAESPEA
+208 EA
-218 NVEVET
+218 NADVET
-224 PTKKE
+224 PAKKE
-229 KTKAQKIFLYLL
+229 KTKAQKIFLRLL
-241 VALIAAGIALFIYFF
+241 AALIAAGIALFIYFF

-268 IFHKISGSDIE
+268 IFYKVSGSDIE
-279 FQQFVTGDALN
+279 FQQFVTGD
-290 TKGES
+290 T
-295 QIQQADLRV
+295 IQQADLRV

-340 AQDGKIYLKLDHLK
+340 AEDGKIYLKLDHLK

-384 NKWQRIDAEEVIAGA
+384 NKWQRIDAEEVIAGVG
-399 SSAMGFALPKVLQSS
+399 SALGFTLPKVLQNG
-414 IAGTLSCV
+414 IADTLSCV
-422 TQNVGKTLDQQSDL
+422 TQNIGKTLDQQSDL

-444 EFANFTELNSEES
+444 EFANFTELSSEES
-457 ARYAKLSGDLGKLYR
+457 ASYAKLSGGLGKLYR

-516 GVLKDKTIKDYDK
+516 GVLKDKTVKDYDK
-529 YIQEI
+529 YVQEI
-534 KSTANAVVGIDT
+534 KGTANAVVGIDT

-559 NQKNPKE
+559 NQKNLKE

-609 MKKTPLQNPLQNTT
+609 LKKTPLQNPLQNTT

>member
-26 GVSADS
+26 GVSANS
-32 VHFSAQ
+32 VHFNTQASEPAKTQ
-38 TPELVKAQSIDTEI
+38 GLSTE
-52 SKAKNQAPETKK
+52 ALG
-64 PETENLETENPET
+64 TEKSNV
-77 ENSSILSDDL
+77 LSDDL
-87 INNMADSISEESL
+87 INNMADSIAEESL

-108 VNEDIAVSEN
+108 VNEDIAVFEN
-118 NAGPENTAISEKHAI
+118 NAGSENTAISEKHAI

-158 PVEDSALVTASDSTS
+158 PVEDSAPVTASDFTS

-196 SGSAS
+196 TESTSGSAS
-201 ATTHEST
+201 GAIHEFT
-208 SDSAAESPEA
+208 SDSAIESPEA
-218 NVEVET
+218 NADVET
-224 PTKKE
+224 PAKKE
-229 KTKAQKIFLYLL
+229 KTKAQKIFLRLL
-241 VALIAAGIALFIYFF
+241 AALIAAGIALFIYFF

-268 IFHKISGSDIE
+268 IFYKVSGSDIE
-279 FQQFVTGDALN
+279 FQQFVTGD
-290 TKGES
+290 T
-295 QIQQADLRV
+295 IQQADLRV

-340 AQDGKIYLKLDHLK
+340 AEDGKIYLKLDHLK

-366 EIDSE
+366 EIDPE
-371 MQKSLDDFAMEIE
+371 TQKSLDDFAMEIE
-384 NKWQRIDAEEVIAGA
+384 NKWQRIDAEEVVAGVG
-399 SSAMGFALPKVLQSS
+399 SAMGFALPKVLQSS

-422 TQNVGKTLDQQSDL
+422 TQNIGKTHNQQSDL

-444 EFANFTELNSEES
+444 EFANFAGLSSEES
-457 ARYAKLSGDLGKLYR
+457 ASYAKLSGDLGKLYR

-529 YIQEI
+529 YIQEV
-534 KSTANAVVGIDT
+534 KSTVNVFVGIDT
-546 FTGDIKGLIFATP
+546 FTGDIKGLIFTTP
-559 NQKNPKE
+559 GQKNSKE
-566 LDQTHAVVRFKDSK
+566 LDQTYAVMRFKDSK

-609 MKKTPLQNPLQNTT
+609 MKKTPLQNPLQGTT

>member
-11 VNPIETGPKNQIKET
+11 VNPIETGPKNQNKET
-26 GVSADS
+26 GVSANS

-38 TPELVKAQSIDTEI
+38 TSELAKTQSVDTEI
-52 SKAKNQAPETKK
+52 SK
-64 PETENLETENPET
+64 TE
-77 ENSSILSDDL
+77 SSSVLSDDL
-87 INNMADSISEESL
+87 INSMADSISEESS
-100 ENPVLADE
+100 ENPILAAE
-108 VNEDIAVSEN
+108 VTEDIAASGNFAASEN
-118 NAGPENTAISEKHAI
+118 FEDSEKVAA
-133 SENDE
+133 SEGIEVFGKIE
-138 VSEDKNHI
+138 VSEDIEASEKTNTSENAEISEDKDHI

-158 PVEDSALVTASDSTS
+158 SVEDPAPVAISEPASEGVSEFASSSASDPASKTTS
-173 NSASEPNAEPTS
+173 
-185 ETTHESTTEST
+185 ESTTESKPD
-196 SGSAS
+196 SAS
-201 ATTHEST
+201 ENA
-208 SDSAAESPEA
+208 EA
-218 NVEVET
+218 NAKVET
-224 PTKKE
+224 PAKKE
-229 KTKAQKIFLYLL
+229 KTKAQKIFLHLL
-241 VALIAAGIALFIYFF
+241 AALIAAGIALFVYFF

-268 IFHKISGSDIE
+268 IFHKVSGSDIE

-340 AQDGKIYLKLDHLK
+340 AEDGKIYLKLDHLK

-384 NKWQRIDAEEVIAGA
+384 NKWQRIDAEEVIAGVG
-399 SSAMGFALPKVLQSS
+399 SALGFTLPKVLQNG
-414 IAGTLSCV
+414 IAGTLSCA
-422 TQNVGKTLDQQSDL
+422 TQNIGKTLDQQSDL

-444 EFANFTELNSEES
+444 QFANFTELSSEES
-457 ARYAKLSGDLGKLYR
+457 VSYAKLSGNLGKLYR

-516 GVLKDKTIKDYDK
+516 GVLRDKTIKDYDK

-580 KKEIKTPAESTPIF
+580 KKEIKVPAESTPIF

>member
-11 VNPIETGPKNQIKET
+11 VNPIETGPKNQNKET
-26 GVSADS
+26 GVSANS

-38 TPELVKAQSIDTEI
+38 TSEPAKTQSVDTEI
-52 SKAKNQAPETKK
+52 
-64 PETENLETENPET
+64 LETEKSNV
-77 ENSSILSDDL
+77 LSDDL
-87 INNMADSISEESL
+87 INNMADSISEESS
-100 ENPVLADE
+100 ENPILAAE
-108 VNEDIAVSEN
+108 VTEDIAASGKVAASE
-118 NAGPENTAISEKHAI
+118 GIEVFGKI
-133 SENDE
+133 E
-138 VSEDKNHI
+138 VSEDIEASEKTNTSENAEISEDKDHI

-158 PVEDSALVTASDSTS
+158 SVEDPAPVAISEPASEGVSEFASSSASDPASKTTS
-173 NSASEPNAEPTS
+173 
-185 ETTHESTTEST
+185 ESTTESK
-196 SGSAS
+196 
-201 ATTHEST
+201 
-208 SDSAAESPEA
+208 SDSASENTEA

-224 PTKKE
+224 PAKKE
-229 KTKAQKIFLYLL
+229 KTKAQKIFLHLL
-241 VALIAAGIALFIYFF
+241 AALIAAGIALFVYFF

-268 IFHKISGSDIE
+268 IFHKVSGSDIE
-279 FQQFVTGDALN
+279 FQQFVTGDSLN

-384 NKWQRIDAEEVIAGA
+384 NKWQRIDSEEVVAGVG
-399 SSAMGFALPKVLQSS
+399 STLGFTLPKVLQNG

-436 MAKLYRDN
+436 MAKIYRDN

-457 ARYAKLSGDLGKLYR
+457 ASYAKLSGDLGKLYR
-472 ITFNDNKL
+472 IIFNDNKL

-534 KSTANAVVGIDT
+534 KSTVNVFVGIDT
-546 FTGDIKGLIFATP
+546 FTGDIKGLIFTTP
-559 NQKNPKE
+559 GQKNSKE
-566 LDQTHAVVRFKDSK
+566 LDQTHAVMRFKDSK
-580 KKEIKTPAESTPIF
+580 KKEIKVPAESTPIF

>member
-11 VNPIETGPKNQIKET
+11 VNPIETGPKNQNKEA
-26 GVSADS
+26 GVSANS
-32 VHFSAQ
+32 VHFNAQ
-38 TPELVKAQSIDTEI
+38 TSEPAKTQSVDTEI
-52 SKAKNQAPETKK
+52 
-64 PETENLETENPET
+64 LETEKSNV
-77 ENSSILSDDL
+77 LSDDL
-87 INNMADSISEESL
+87 INNMADSISEESSV
-100 ENPVLADE
+100 NPILASE
-108 VNEDIAVSEN
+108 VAEDVAASEN
-118 NAGPENTAISEKHAI
+118 VADSENIEGSEDFEASEKIEASKNTDTSENTEI
-133 SENDE
+133 SENKD
-138 VSEDKNHI
+138 HI

-158 PVEDSALVTASDSTS
+158 PAEDTAVSASSESISGSTS
-173 NSASEPNAEPTS
+173 ESTSKSTSESVSGAAPETSSDPASERLSDSASENT
-185 ETTHESTTEST
+185 
-196 SGSAS
+196 
-201 ATTHEST
+201 
-208 SDSAAESPEA
+208 EA
-218 NVEVET
+218 NAEVET
-224 PTKKE
+224 PAKKE
-229 KTKAQKIFLYLL
+229 KTKAQKIFLHLL
-241 VALIAAGIALFIYFF
+241 AILIAAGIALFIYFF

-268 IFHKISGSDIE
+268 IFHKVSGSDIE
-279 FQQFVTGDALN
+279 FQQFVTGDSLN

-384 NKWQRIDAEEVIAGA
+384 NKWQRIDAEEVIAGFSGA
-399 SSAMGFALPKVLQSS
+399 LGFTLPKVLQNG

-422 TQNVGKTLDQQSDL
+422 TQNIGKTHNQQSEL
-436 MAKLYRDN
+436 MTKLYREN

-457 ARYAKLSGDLGKLYR
+457 ASYAKLSGDLGKLYR

-534 KSTANAVVGIDT
+534 KSTVNIFVGIDT

-559 NQKNPKE
+559 NQNNSKE
-566 LDQTHAVVRFKDSK
+566 LDQTHAVMRFKDSK
-580 KKEIKTPAESTPIF
+580 KKEIKVPAESTPIF
-594 DSLSKIL
+594 DSLSNIL

>member
-11 VNPIETGPKNQIKET
+11 VNPIETGPKNQIKEA
-26 GVSADS
+26 GVSANS
-32 VHFSAQ
+32 VHFGAQ
-38 TPELVKAQSIDTEI
+38 TSEPAKTQSVDTEI
-52 SKAKNQAPETKK
+52 SK
-64 PETENLETENPET
+64 TE
-77 ENSSILSDDL
+77 SSSVLSDDL
-87 INNMADSISEESL
+87 INNMADSISEESV
-100 ENPVLADE
+100 ENPILAAE
-108 VNEDIAVSEN
+108 ITEDVAASESVEDSEGIESSEKTEASEN
-118 NAGPENTAISEKHAI
+118 AEI
-133 SENDE
+133 SENKD
-138 VSEDKNHI
+138 HI
-146 LDEVLKENNYEE
+146 LDEVLKENDYEE
-158 PVEDSALVTASDSTS
+158 PTEDTTVTTSSSSASSASEFVPDSASDSAYDS
-173 NSASEPNAEPTS
+173 
-185 ETTHESTTEST
+185 THESNSDP
-196 SGSAS
+196 AS
-201 ATTHEST
+201 ENA
-208 SDSAAESPEA
+208 EA
-218 NVEVET
+218 NAEVVT
-224 PTKKE
+224 PAKKE
-229 KTKAQKIFLYLL
+229 KTKAQKFFLSILAAL
-241 VALIAAGIALFIYFF
+241 VAAGIALFIYFF

-268 IFHKISGSDIE
+268 IFHKVSGSDIE
-279 FQQFVTGDALN
+279 FQQFVTGDSLN

-384 NKWQRIDAEEVIAGA
+384 NKWQRIDAEEVIAGFSGA
-399 SSAMGFALPKVLQSS
+399 LGFTLPKVLQNG

-422 TQNVGKTLDQQSDL
+422 TQNIGKTHNQQSEL
-436 MAKLYRDN
+436 MTKLYRDN
-444 EFANFTELNSEES
+444 EFANFTELNNEES
-457 ARYAKLSGDLGKLYR
+457 ASYAKLSGDLGKLYR

-534 KSTANAVVGIDT
+534 KSTVNIFVGIDT

-559 NQKNPKE
+559 NQKNSKE
-566 LDQTHAVVRFKDSK
+566 LDQTHAVMRFKDSK
-580 KKEIKTPAESTPIF
+580 KKEIKVPAESTPIF

-609 MKKTPLQNPLQNTT
+609 LKKTPLQNPLQGTT

>member
-11 VNPIETGPKNQIKET
+11 VNPIETGPKNQNKET
-26 GVSADS
+26 GVSANS
-32 VHFSAQ
+32 VHFNAQ
-38 TPELVKAQSIDTEI
+38 TSEPAKTQSVDTEI
-52 SKAKNQAPETKK
+52 SK
-64 PETENLETENPET
+64 TE
-77 ENSSILSDDL
+77 SSSVLSDDL
-87 INNMADSISEESL
+87 INNMADSISEESS
-100 ENPVLADE
+100 ENPILAAE
-108 VNEDIAVSEN
+108 VAEDIVVSEN
-118 NAGPENTAISEKHAI
+118 VEGAEGIEVSEKIEASENTDTSENTEI
-133 SENDE
+133 SENKD
-138 VSEDKNHI
+138 HI
-146 LDEVLKENNYEE
+146 LDEVLKENNYEDL
-158 PVEDSALVTASDSTS
+158 VEDSVPVAVSGSVSEGVSEFTPSSASDSAS
-173 NSASEPNAEPTS
+173 DSIHEPNSDPASENAE
-185 ETTHESTTEST
+185 
-196 SGSAS
+196 A
-201 ATTHEST
+201 
-208 SDSAAESPEA
+208 
-218 NVEVET
+218 ET
-224 PTKKE
+224 PAKKE
-229 KTKAQKIFLYLL
+229 KTKAQKIFLHLL
-241 VALIAAGIALFIYFF
+241 AALIAAGIALFVYFF

-268 IFHKISGSDIE
+268 IFHKVSGSDIE
-279 FQQFVTGDALN
+279 FQQFVTGDTLN

-340 AQDGKIYLKLDHLK
+340 AEDGKIYLKLDHLK

-366 EIDSE
+366 AIDSE

-384 NKWQRIDAEEVIAGA
+384 NKWQRIDAEEVIAGFSGA
-399 SSAMGFALPKVLQSS
+399 LGFTLPKVLQNG

-422 TQNVGKTLDQQSDL
+422 TQNIGKTLDQQSDL

-444 EFANFTELNSEES
+444 QFANFTELSSEES
-457 ARYAKLSGDLGKLYR
+457 VSYAKLSGDLGKLYR

-529 YIQEI
+529 YVQEI

-559 NQKNPKE
+559 NQNNPKE

-609 MKKTPLQNPLQNTT
+609 MKKTPLQNPLQGTT

>member
-11 VNPIETGPKNQIKET
+11 VNPIETGPKNQNKET
-26 GVSADS
+26 GVSANS
-32 VHFSAQ
+32 VHFNAQ
-38 TPELVKAQSIDTEI
+38 TSEPAKTQSVDTEI
-52 SKAKNQAPETKK
+52 PK
-64 PETENLETENPET
+64 TE
-77 ENSSILSDDL
+77 SSSVLSDDL
-87 INNMADSISEESL
+87 INNMADSISEESV
-100 ENPVLADE
+100 ENPILAAE
-108 VNEDIAVSEN
+108 IAEN
-118 NAGPENTAISEKHAI
+118 K
-133 SENDE
+133 D
-138 VSEDKNHI
+138 HI

-158 PVEDSALVTASDSTS
+158 STEDTTVTTSSSSAFSASEFVPDSASDSASDSTHES
-173 NSASEPNAEPTS
+173 NSDPASENT
-185 ETTHESTTEST
+185 
-196 SGSAS
+196 
-201 ATTHEST
+201 
-208 SDSAAESPEA
+208 EA
-218 NVEVET
+218 NTEAEA
-224 PTKKE
+224 PAKKE
-229 KTKAQKIFLYLL
+229 KTKAQKIFLHLL
-241 VALIAAGIALFIYFF
+241 AALVAAGIALFIYFF

-268 IFHKISGSDIE
+268 IFHKVSGSDIE
-279 FQQFVTGDALN
+279 FQQFITGDSLN

-304 SLSRG
+304 NLSRG

-366 EIDSE
+366 EINSE

-399 SSAMGFALPKVLQSS
+399 SSAMGFTLPKVLQNG

-422 TQNVGKTLDQQSDL
+422 TQNIGKTHNQQSEL
-436 MAKLYRDN
+436 MTKLYREN

-457 ARYAKLSGDLGKLYR
+457 ASYAKLSGDLGKLYR

-534 KSTANAVVGIDT
+534 KSTVNVFVGIDT
-546 FTGDIKGLIFATP
+546 FTGDIKGLIFTTP
-559 NQKNPKE
+559 NQKNSKE
-566 LDQTHAVVRFKDSK
+566 LDQTHAVMRFKDSK
-580 KKEIKTPAESTPIF
+580 KKEIKVPAESTPIF

-634 I
+634 IQ

>member
-11 VNPIETGPKNQIKET
+11 VNPIETGPKNQIKES
-26 GVSADS
+26 GVSANS

-38 TPELVKAQSIDTEI
+38 ASESAKTQSVDTEI
-52 SKAKNQAPETKK
+52 PK
-64 PETENLETENPET
+64 TE
-77 ENSSILSDDL
+77 SSSVLSDDL
-87 INNMADSISEESL
+87 INNMADSISEESVGNPIL
-100 ENPVLADE
+100 AAEVAEDVTASENVADSE
-108 VNEDIAVSEN
+108 SIEASKKTEASEDIED
-118 NAGPENTAISEKHAI
+118 SEKTDT
-133 SENDE
+133 SESAKI
-138 VSEDKNHI
+138 SEDKDHI

-158 PVEDSALVTASDSTS
+158 PVEDSAPVAISE
-173 NSASEPNAEPTS
+173 SASEGVSEFASSSASDPAS
-185 ETTHESTTEST
+185 ETTSESTTESN
-196 SGSAS
+196 
-201 ATTHEST
+201 
-208 SDSAAESPEA
+208 SDSASEKTEA
-218 NVEVET
+218 DTDVEI
-224 PTKKE
+224 PAKKE
-229 KTKAQKIFLYLL
+229 KTKAQKIFLRLL
-241 VALIAAGIALFIYFF
+241 AALIAAGIALFIYFF

-268 IFHKISGSDIE
+268 IFHKVSGSDIE
-279 FQQFVTGDALN
+279 FQQFVTGDTLN

-295 QIQQADLRV
+295 KIQQADLRV
-304 SLSRG
+304 SLNRG

-340 AQDGKIYLKLDHLK
+340 AEDGKIYLKLDHLK
-354 DSLTAVLKGSGK
+354 DSLTAVLKSSGK

-384 NKWQRIDAEEVIAGA
+384 NKWQRIDADEVIAGVG
-399 SSAMGFALPKVLQSS
+399 SALGFTLPKVLQNG

-422 TQNVGKTLDQQSDL
+422 TQNIGKTLDQQSDL

-444 EFANFTELNSEES
+444 QFANFTELSSEES
-457 ARYAKLSGDLGKLYR
+457 VSYAKLSGDLGKLYR

-559 NQKNPKE
+559 NQNNLKE

-594 DSLSKIL
+594 NSLSKIL

-609 MKKTPLQNPLQNTT
+609 MKKTPLQNPLQGTT

>member
-11 VNPIETGPKNQIKET
+11 VNPIETGPKNQIKEA
-26 GVSADS
+26 GVSVNS

-38 TPELVKAQSIDTEI
+38 ASESAKTQSVDTEI
-52 SKAKNQAPETKK
+52 PK
-64 PETENLETENPET
+64 TE
-77 ENSSILSDDL
+77 SSSVLSDDL
-87 INNMADSISEESL
+87 INNMADSISEESS
-100 ENPVLADE
+100 ENPILAAE
-108 VNEDIAVSEN
+108 VAGDVAASEN
-118 NAGPENTAISEKHAI
+118 IETSGKTDTSESTEI
-133 SENDE
+133 SENKD
-138 VSEDKNHI
+138 HI
-146 LDEVLKENNYEE
+146 LDEVLKENDYEE
-158 PVEDSALVTASDSTS
+158 PTEDTTVTTSSSSASSASEFVPDSASDS
-173 NSASEPNAEPTS
+173 ASDS
-185 ETTHESTTEST
+185 
-196 SGSAS
+196 
-201 ATTHEST
+201 THEST
-208 SDSAAESPEA
+208 SDSASEKTEA
-218 NVEVET
+218 DTDVET
-224 PTKKE
+224 PAKKE
-229 KTKAQKIFLYLL
+229 KTKAQKIFLHLL
-241 VALIAAGIALFIYFF
+241 AALIAAGIALFVYFF

-268 IFHKISGSDIE
+268 IFHKVSGSDIE
-279 FQQFVTGDALN
+279 FQQFVTGDTLN

-340 AQDGKIYLKLDHLK
+340 AEDGKIYLKLDHLK

-384 NKWQRIDAEEVIAGA
+384 NKWQRIDADEVIAGV
-399 SSAMGFALPKVLQSS
+399 SSTLGFTLPKVLQSS

-422 TQNVGKTLDQQSDL
+422 TQNIGKTHNQQSDL

-444 EFANFTELNSEES
+444 EFANFTELSSEES
-457 ARYAKLSGDLGKLYR
+457 ASYAKLSGDLGKLYR
-472 ITFNDNKL
+472 VTFNDNKL

-534 KSTANAVVGIDT
+534 KSTVNVFVGIDT
-546 FTGDIKGLIFATP
+546 FTGDIKGLIFTTP
-559 NQKNPKE
+559 GQKNSKE
-566 LDQTHAVVRFKDSK
+566 LDQTHAVMRFKDSK
-580 KKEIKTPAESTPIF
+580 KKEIKVPAESTPIF

-609 MKKTPLQNPLQNTT
+609 LKKTPLQNPLQGTT

>member
-11 VNPIETGPKNQIKET
+11 VNPIETGPKNQIKEA
-26 GVSADS
+26 GVSVNS

-38 TPELVKAQSIDTEI
+38 ASESAKTQSIDTEI
-52 SKAKNQAPETKK
+52 PK
-64 PETENLETENPET
+64 TE
-77 ENSSILSDDL
+77 SSSVLSDDL
-87 INNMADSISEESL
+87 INNMADSISEESS
-100 ENPVLADE
+100 ENPILAAE
-108 VNEDIAVSEN
+108 VAGDVAASEN
-118 NAGPENTAISEKHAI
+118 IETSGKTDTSESTEI
-133 SENDE
+133 SENKD
-138 VSEDKNHI
+138 HI
-146 LDEVLKENNYEE
+146 LDEVLKENDYEE
-158 PVEDSALVTASDSTS
+158 PTEDTTVTTSSSSASSASEFVPDSASDS
-173 NSASEPNAEPTS
+173 ASDS
-185 ETTHESTTEST
+185 
-196 SGSAS
+196 
-201 ATTHEST
+201 THEST
-208 SDSAAESPEA
+208 SDSASEKTEA
-218 NVEVET
+218 DTDVET
-224 PTKKE
+224 PAKKE
-229 KTKAQKIFLYLL
+229 KTKAQKIFLHLL
-241 VALIAAGIALFIYFF
+241 AALIAAGIALFVYFF

-268 IFHKISGSDIE
+268 IFHKVSGSDIE
-279 FQQFVTGDALN
+279 FQQFVTGDTLN

-340 AQDGKIYLKLDHLK
+340 AEDGKIYLKLDHLK

-384 NKWQRIDAEEVIAGA
+384 NKWQRIDADEVIAGV
-399 SSAMGFALPKVLQSS
+399 SSTLGFTLPKVLQSS

-422 TQNVGKTLDQQSDL
+422 TQNIGKTHNQQSDL

-444 EFANFTELNSEES
+444 EFANFTELSSEES
-457 ARYAKLSGDLGKLYR
+457 ASYAKLSGDLGKLYR
-472 ITFNDNKL
+472 VTFNDNKL

-534 KSTANAVVGIDT
+534 KSTVNVFVGIDT
-546 FTGDIKGLIFATP
+546 FTGDIKGLIFTTP
-559 NQKNPKE
+559 GQKNSKE
-566 LDQTHAVVRFKDSK
+566 LDQTHAVMRFKDSK
-580 KKEIKTPAESTPIF
+580 KKEIKVPAESTPIF

-609 MKKTPLQNPLQNTT
+609 LKKTPLQNPLQGTT

>member
-1 MADKFDFDLE
+1 MADEFDFDLE

-26 GVSADS
+26 RVSANS
-32 VHFSAQ
+32 VHFGTQ
-38 TPELVKAQSIDTEI
+38 TSESTE
-52 SKAKNQAPETKK
+52 K
-64 PETENLETENPET
+64 PNLNTEKLET
-77 ENSSILSDDL
+77 ENSSVLSDDL
-87 INNMADSISEESL
+87 INHMADSISEESS
-100 ENPVLADE
+100 ENPILAAE
-108 VNEDIAVSEN
+108 VAEDVAASENIVASENIAASENAAASEGIEVSEKTEASEDIEA
-118 NAGPENTAISEKHAI
+118 SEKTDTSESAEI
-133 SENDE
+133 SENKD
-138 VSEDKNHI
+138 HI
-146 LDEVLKENNYEE
+146 LDEALKENNYEE
-158 PVEDSALVTASDSTS
+158 PTEDTATTASSSSASSASEFVPDSASDSASDSTHES
-173 NSASEPNAEPTS
+173 NSDPDSENAE
-185 ETTHESTTEST
+185 
-196 SGSAS
+196 
-201 ATTHEST
+201 
-208 SDSAAESPEA
+208 A
-218 NVEVET
+218 NTEVET
-224 PTKKE
+224 PAKKE
-229 KTKAQKIFLYLL
+229 KTKAQKFFLSILA
-241 VALIAAGIALFIYFF
+241 ALIAAGIALFIYFF

-268 IFHKISGSDIE
+268 IFHKVSGSDIE

-290 TKGES
+290 TKGKS
-295 QIQQADLRV
+295 QIQQADIRV

-366 EIDSE
+366 EIDPE

-384 NKWQRIDAEEVIAGA
+384 NKWQRIDADEVIAGVG
-399 SSAMGFALPKVLQSS
+399 SALGFTLPKVLQNG

-422 TQNVGKTLDQQSDL
+422 TQNIGKTLDQQSDL

-444 EFANFTELNSEES
+444 EFANFTELSSEES
-457 ARYAKLSGDLGKLYR
+457 ASYAKLSGDLGKLYR

-501 NAYSLAPNSYEEEEQ
+501 NTYSLAPNSYEEEEQ

-529 YIQEI
+529 YVQEI
-534 KSTANAVVGIDT
+534 KETANAVVGIDT

-559 NQKNPKE
+559 SQKNSKE

-609 MKKTPLQNPLQNTT
+609 LKKTPLQNPLQGTT

>member
-11 VNPIETGPKNQIKET
+11 VNPIETGPKNQNKET
-26 GVSADS
+26 GVSANS
-32 VHFSAQ
+32 VHFNAQ
-38 TPELVKAQSIDTEI
+38 TSEPAKTQSVDTEI
-52 SKAKNQAPETKK
+52 SK
-64 PETENLETENPET
+64 TE
-77 ENSSILSDDL
+77 SSSVLSDDL
-87 INNMADSISEESL
+87 INNMADSISEESVGNPIL
-100 ENPVLADE
+100 AAEVAEDVTASENIADSE
-108 VNEDIAVSEN
+108 SIEASKKTEASEDIED
-118 NAGPENTAISEKHAI
+118 SEKTDT
-133 SENDE
+133 SESAKI
-138 VSEDKNHI
+138 SEDKDHI

-158 PVEDSALVTASDSTS
+158 PVEDSAPVAISE
-173 NSASEPNAEPTS
+173 SASEGVSEFASSSASDPAS
-185 ETTHESTTEST
+185 ETTSESTTESN
-196 SGSAS
+196 
-201 ATTHEST
+201 
-208 SDSAAESPEA
+208 SDSASEKTEA
-218 NVEVET
+218 DTDVEI
-224 PTKKE
+224 PAKKE
-229 KTKAQKIFLYLL
+229 KTKAQKIFLRLL
-241 VALIAAGIALFIYFF
+241 AALITAGIALFVYFF

-268 IFHKISGSDIE
+268 IFHKVSGSDIE

-354 DSLTAVLKGSGK
+354 DSLTAVLKGSRK

-384 NKWQRIDAEEVIAGA
+384 NKWQRIDADEVIAGVG
-399 SSAMGFALPKVLQSS
+399 SALGFTLPKVLQNG

-422 TQNVGKTLDQQSDL
+422 TQNIGKTHNQQSDL

-444 EFANFTELNSEES
+444 EFANFTELSSEES
-457 ARYAKLSGDLGKLYR
+457 ASYAKLSGDLGKLYR

-480 SRFLEAANKASQNT
+480 SRFLEAANKASQST

-534 KSTANAVVGIDT
+534 KSTVNIFVGIDT

-559 NQKNPKE
+559 NQKNSKE
-566 LDQTHAVVRFKDSK
+566 LDQTHAVMRFKDSK
-580 KKEIKTPAESTPIF
+580 KKEIKVPAESTPIF

-609 MKKTPLQNPLQNTT
+609 MKKTPLQSPLPNTT

>member
-11 VNPIETGPKNQIKET
+11 VNPIETGPKNQNKET
-26 GVSADS
+26 GVSANS
-32 VHFSAQ
+32 VHFNAQ
-38 TPELVKAQSIDTEI
+38 TSEPAKTQSVDTEI
-52 SKAKNQAPETKK
+52 SK
-64 PETENLETENPET
+64 TE
-77 ENSSILSDDL
+77 SSSVLSDDL
-87 INNMADSISEESL
+87 INNMADSISEESV
-100 ENPVLADE
+100 ENPILAAE
-108 VNEDIAVSEN
+108 ITEDIVVSEN
-118 NAGPENTAISEKHAI
+118 VEGAEGIEVSEKNEASENTDTSENTEI
-133 SENDE
+133 SENKD
-138 VSEDKNHI
+138 HI

-158 PVEDSALVTASDSTS
+158 PAEDSALDTIPDSTS
-173 NSASEPNAEPTS
+173 ERLSGPTS
-185 ETTHESTTEST
+185 D
-196 SGSAS
+196 
-201 ATTHEST
+201 ST
-208 SDSAAESPEA
+208 SDSASDSASDSTHESNSDPASENSEA
-218 NVEVET
+218 NAEVET
-224 PTKKE
+224 PAKKE
-229 KTKAQKIFLYLL
+229 KTKAQKIFLHLL
-241 VALIAAGIALFIYFF
+241 AALIAAGIALFVYFF

-268 IFHKISGSDIE
+268 IFHKVSGSDIE

-340 AQDGKIYLKLDHLK
+340 AEDGKIYLKLDHLK

-384 NKWQRIDAEEVIAGA
+384 NKWQRIDAEEVIAGVG
-399 SSAMGFALPKVLQSS
+399 SALGFTLPKVLQNG
-414 IAGTLSCV
+414 IAGTLSCA
-422 TQNVGKTLDQQSDL
+422 TQNIGKTLDQQSDL

-444 EFANFTELNSEES
+444 EFANFTELSSEES
-457 ARYAKLSGDLGKLYR
+457 VSYAKLSGNLGKLYR

-516 GVLKDKTIKDYDK
+516 GVLRDKTIKDYDK

-580 KKEIKTPAESTPIF
+580 KKEIKVPAESTPIF

-609 MKKTPLQNPLQNTT
+609 MKKTPLQNPLQGTT
-623 DAEKLLKDANL
+623 DAEKLLKGANL

>member
-11 VNPIETGPKNQIKET
+11 VNPIETGPKNQIKES
-26 GVSADS
+26 GVSANS
-32 VHFSAQ
+32 VHFSTQ
-38 TPELVKAQSIDTEI
+38 TSESAKTQSVDTEI
-52 SKAKNQAPETKK
+52 
-64 PETENLETENPET
+64 LETEKSNV
-77 ENSSILSDDL
+77 LSDDL
-87 INNMADSISEESL
+87 INNMADSISEESV
-100 ENPVLADE
+100 ENPILAAE
-108 VNEDIAVSEN
+108 
-118 NAGPENTAISEKHAI
+118 I
-133 SENDE
+133 SENKD
-138 VSEDKNHI
+138 HI

-158 PVEDSALVTASDSTS
+158 STEDTAVTASSSSAFSASEFVPDSASDSASDSTHES
-173 NSASEPNAEPTS
+173 NSDPASENT
-185 ETTHESTTEST
+185 
-196 SGSAS
+196 
-201 ATTHEST
+201 
-208 SDSAAESPEA
+208 EA
-218 NVEVET
+218 NTEAEA
-224 PTKKE
+224 PAKKE
-229 KTKAQKIFLYLL
+229 KTKAQKIFLHLL
-241 VALIAAGIALFIYFF
+241 AALVAAGIALFIYFF

-268 IFHKISGSDIE
+268 IFHKVSGSDIE
-279 FQQFVTGDALN
+279 FQQFITGDSLN

-333 LGLEGIL
+333 IGLEGIL
-340 AQDGKIYLKLDHLK
+340 AEDGKIYLKLDHLK

-384 NKWQRIDAEEVIAGA
+384 NKWQRIDADEVIAGV
-399 SSAMGFALPKVLQSS
+399 SSTLGFTLPKVLQSS

-422 TQNVGKTLDQQSDL
+422 TQNIGKTHNQQSDL

-444 EFANFTELNSEES
+444 EFANFTELSSEES
-457 ARYAKLSGDLGKLYR
+457 ASYAKLSGDLGKLYR
-472 ITFNDNKL
+472 VTFNDNKL

-534 KSTANAVVGIDT
+534 KSTVNIFVGIDT

-559 NQKNPKE
+559 NQKNSKE
-566 LDQTHAVVRFKDSK
+566 LDQTHAVMRFKDSK
-580 KKEIKTPAESTPIF
+580 KKEIKVPAESTPIF

>member
-11 VNPIETGPKNQIKET
+11 VNPIETGPKNQNKET
-26 GVSADS
+26 GVNANS
-32 VHFSAQ
+32 VHFNVQASEPAKTQ
-38 TPELVKAQSIDTEI
+38 DLGTE
-52 SKAKNQAPETKK
+52 A
-64 PETENLETENPET
+64 LETENS
-77 ENSSILSDDL
+77 NVLSDDL
-87 INNMADSISEESL
+87 INNMADSISDESS

-108 VNEDIAVSEN
+108 VAEDIAASKNIEESEN
-118 NAGPENTAISEKHAI
+118 VEDSEKVAA
-133 SENDE
+133 SEGIESSGKTDAAE
-138 VSEDKNHI
+138 STEMSEKKDHI
-146 LDEVLKENNYEE
+146 LDEVLRENSYEE
-158 PVEDSALVTASDSTS
+158 PVEDTTTTASSSSASSASEFIPDSASDSASDSTHES
-173 NSASEPNAEPTS
+173 NSDPDSENAE
-185 ETTHESTTEST
+185 
-196 SGSAS
+196 
-201 ATTHEST
+201 
-208 SDSAAESPEA
+208 A
-218 NVEVET
+218 NTEVET
-224 PTKKE
+224 PAKKE
-229 KTKAQKIFLYLL
+229 KTKVQKFFLSILA
-241 VALIAAGIALFIYFF
+241 ALIAAGIALFIYFF

-268 IFHKISGSDIE
+268 IFHKVSGSDIE
-279 FQQFVTGDALN
+279 FQQFVSGDALN
-290 TKGES
+290 TKGKS
-295 QIQQADLRV
+295 QIQQADIRV

-371 MQKSLDDFAMEIE
+371 MQKSLDDFAIEIE
-384 NKWQRIDAEEVIAGA
+384 NKWQRIDAEEVIAGVG
-399 SSAMGFALPKVLQSS
+399 SAMGFALPKVLQSS

-444 EFANFTELNSEES
+444 EFANFTELSSEES
-457 ARYAKLSGDLGKLYR
+457 ASYAKLSGNLGKLYR

-480 SRFLEAANKASQNT
+480 SRSLEAANKASQNT

-501 NAYSLAPNSYEEEEQ
+501 NAYALSPSSYEEEEQ

-529 YIQEI
+529 YVQEI
-534 KSTANAVVGIDT
+534 KETANAVVGIDT

-609 MKKTPLQNPLQNTT
+609 LKKTPLQNPLQNTT

>member
-11 VNPIETGPKNQIKET
+11 VNPIETGPKNQIKEA
-26 GVSADS
+26 GISANS
-32 VHFSAQ
+32 VHFNAQ
-38 TPELVKAQSIDTEI
+38 ASEPAKTQSVD
-52 SKAKNQAPETKK
+52 
-64 PETENLETENPET
+64 TENPKT
-77 ENSSILSDDL
+77 ESFSVLSDDL
-87 INNMADSISEESL
+87 INNMADSISEESV
-100 ENPVLADE
+100 ENPILAAE
-108 VNEDIAVSEN
+108 VAEDVAAFENIAASEN
-118 NAGPENTAISEKHAI
+118 AAASESVEDSEGIEASEKIEASKNTDTSENTEI
-133 SENDE
+133 SENKD
-138 VSEDKNHI
+138 HI

-158 PVEDSALVTASDSTS
+158 STEDTTVTTSSSSAFSASEFVPDSASDSAYDSTHES
-173 NSASEPNAEPTS
+173 ISDSASENT
-185 ETTHESTTEST
+185 
-196 SGSAS
+196 
-201 ATTHEST
+201 
-208 SDSAAESPEA
+208 EA
-218 NVEVET
+218 NTEAET
-224 PTKKE
+224 PAKKE
-229 KTKAQKIFLYLL
+229 KTKAQKIFLHLL
-241 VALIAAGIALFIYFF
+241 AALIAAGIALFIYFF

-268 IFHKISGSDIE
+268 IFHKVSGSDIE
-279 FQQFVTGDALN
+279 FQQFVTGDSLN
-290 TKGES
+290 TKGEN

-384 NKWQRIDAEEVIAGA
+384 NKWQRIDAEEVVAGVG
-399 SSAMGFALPKVLQSS
+399 SALGFTLPKVLQNG

-422 TQNVGKTLDQQSDL
+422 TQNIGKTLDQQSDL

-444 EFANFTELNSEES
+444 EFANFTELSSEES
-457 ARYAKLSGDLGKLYR
+457 ASYAKLSSDLGKLYR

-529 YIQEI
+529 YVQEI

-559 NQKNPKE
+559 NQKNRKE
-566 LDQTHAVVRFKDSK
+566 LDQTHAVMRFKDSK

-609 MKKTPLQNPLQNTT
+609 LKKTPLQNPLQGTT